1 VPGSVHGG
9 TDGACHALPV
19 GNVTLPTPVF
29 LAGGAFC
36 LLAGYL
42 VGAVVGPDTQHGTT
56 AKVVSFDNGTAKLC
70 LQGDSVK
77 DEPGANDKKVLCGT
91 WSHSAGA
98 ITPRTGDTFRFV
110 TMDTSGVKGSRPRD
124 AVVIYGTVVED

>member
-1 VPGSVHGG
+1 MLWG
-9 TDGACHALPV
+9 V

-42 VGAVVGPDTQHGTT
+42 AGAVVGGPDSRGDT
-56 AKVVSFDNGTAKLC
+56 ATVTSFDPGTAQLC
-70 LQGDSVK
+70 LTGKSIEGEHGVK
-77 DEPGANDKKVLCGT
+77 DGVLCGT

-98 ITPRTGDTFRFV
+98 AAPRKGDTFRFV
-110 TMDTSGVKGSRPRD
+110 TLDASGVKGSKPL
-124 AVVIYGTVVED
+124 AATVIYGTVVD

>member
-1 VPGSVHGG
+1 ML
-9 TDGACHALPV
+9 CLV

-56 AKVVSFDNGTAKLC
+56 ATVVSFDAGTAKLC
-70 LQGDSVK
+70 LEGDSVK
-77 DEPGANDKKVLCGT
+77 DEAGATDAGVLCGT
-91 WSHSAGA
+91 WSHSTGST
-98 ITPRTGDTFRFV
+98 TPRKGDTFRFV
-110 TMDTSGVKGSRPRD
+110 TMDTSGVKGSKPRD
-124 AVVIYGTVVED
+124 AVVIYGTVVEE

>member
-1 VPGSVHGG
+1 
-9 TDGACHALPV
+9 V

-42 VGAVVGPDTQHGTT
+42 SGAVVAPHHQRGQT
-56 AKVVSFDNGTAKLC
+56 ATVVSFDSGTAKLC
-70 LQGDSVK
+70 LGGDAVK
-77 DEPGANDKKVLCGT
+77 DEPGVKDAMLCGT
-91 WSHSAGA
+91 WSHSPGSV
-98 ITPRTGDTFRFV
+98 TPQKGDTFRFV

-124 AVVIYGTVVED
+124 TTVIYGTVVED

>member
-1 VPGSVHGG
+1 M
-9 TDGACHALPV
+9 

-42 VGAVVGPDTQHGTT
+42 VGTVAGPDAPSSSRAT
-56 AKVVSFDNGTAKLC
+56 VVSYEKSSSRLC
-70 LQGDSVK
+70 LEGDSVE
-77 DEPGANDKKVLCGT
+77 DEDGADEDGVLCGT

-98 ITPRTGDTFRFV
+98 ATPSKGDTFRFV
-110 TMDTSGVKGSRPRD
+110 TQDTTEVKGSEPRD
-124 AVVIYGTVVED
+124 ETVIYGTVIPD

>member
-1 VPGSVHGG
+1 
-9 TDGACHALPV
+9 V

-42 VGAVVGPDTQHGTT
+42 VGAVVGPDGRHSTT
-56 AKVVSFDNGTAKLC
+56 ATVVSFESGTGKLC
-70 LQGDSVK
+70 LEGDSVK
-77 DEPGANDKKVLCGT
+77 DEPGVTEDGVLCGT
-91 WSHSAGA
+91 WSHSTGSTA
-98 ITPRTGDTFRFV
+98 PHEGDTFRFV
-110 TMDTSGVKGSRPRD
+110 TMDTTGVKGAKPRD